1 MSPQRVISPN
11 VGPSISALIDISH
24 GALPRRHEGQ
34 NKRAGKKQA
43 ARTPNPGDPAASLIA
58 TAQHAAAAAE
68 MAAGDAESAPPAAA
82 AQSLVESFCAVTSA
96 TPQEAAFFLESHN
109 WALESAVRSF
119 YDSAEGDAD
128 AADPVA
134 QPAAGDGTESE
145 DEDYAGGDAGD
156 DEEEDEDY
164 VGDDDDEDA
173 ALAAAAAAA
182 EERRRPSKRMKK
194 SHDAPGGSGSG
205 SRPTGASGRGN
216 VRTLSDLGGGKREAG
231 SDEDLDED
239 DEWAP
244 PPELYAGGEKR

>member
-1 MSPQRVISPN
+1 MNPQKVISPN

-24 GALPRRHEGQ
+24 GALPRRHESQ
-34 NKRAGKKQA
+34 NKRAGKKQD
-43 ARTPNPGDPAASLIA
+43 ARTPNPGDPAASIIA

-68 MAAGDAESAPPAAA
+68 MAAGDAERAPPTTA

-96 TPQEAAFFLESHN
+96 TPHEAFFFLESHN

-128 AADPVA
+128 AADPMAPPAA
-134 QPAAGDGTESE
+134 QPAAGDVAESE
-145 DEDYAGGDAGD
+145 DEDEDYVGGGAGD
-156 DEEEDEDY
+156 DDEEDEDY
-164 VGDDDDEDA
+164 VG
-173 ALAAAAAAA
+173 AAAAAAA

-194 SHDAPGGSGSG
+194 SHDASGGSGSG
-205 SRPTGASGRGN
+205 SRPSGASGRGN

-231 SDEDLDED
+231 SDEDSDED

-244 PPELYAGGEKR
+244 PPELYTGGEKR